1 MNNLLVAALIT
12 LCVNF
17 GVRQRYMPFASLT
30 TPRQKRLLY
39 GNYIIWAAINV
50 AALTAALHTWG
61 VMVAFNYLRFGG
73 IVYAAGLSLVNILV
87 IPGRIREH
95 LFVFGAVLTCNY
107 LLLSIP
113 NYLVTILPVLH
124 AKDDL
129 LVVLTTYVAVL
140 LLSHVPLQ
148 KLLCNTVEP
157 FLHIGNVEYWNTVW
171 YMPITL
177 FATKFL
183 YLGGEHNVGDILQL
197 ISSML
202 YIGVIVLMCISIAA
216 AHKRIRDQEIMEAQ
230 LALQKLHYNELRVK
244 VEEARKARH
253 DFKHHVA
260 AIRHY
265 IDMDDKDGL
274 QGYCDE
280 LAQRDDTQVRT
291 PYTGNTAVDG
301 VLYHYM
307 QQAQQN
313 QIRFDYSGVIR
324 SSGIADVDLCALLG
338 NALDN
343 ALTACLTVLE
353 GRSITVISQTEKQ
366 LLSIVVRN
374 SFDGKVNQ
382 IRGTLLSRKRENSP
396 GIGISSM
403 ESICKRYGGNLEMQW
418 DDRNFTVMFLLPLQD
433 T

>member
-230 LALQKLHYNELRVK
+230 LAFQKLHYNELRVK